1 MLGKFVLGTAQLSG
15 KYGITNNNY
24 KKINFKELKKIISFC
39 KKNNILQID
48 TALNYSGAHK
58 KISLQDT
65 KKFKIISKIPKILS
79 QNQINIDAEIDYYIK
94 QILQELKKKKIY
106 AILLHS
112 PKQLLEKKGIYVF
125 KKLEK
130 LKKENKIKKIG
141 ISVYSPKETNQIIKK
156 FKIDLI
162 QIPYNILDRSFEKKN
177 LLKKMYK
184 KGIKIYARSCFLQ
197 GLLVGKPKKNK
208 RFFKKMLHK
217 YFKWIEEN
225 RIDPVE
231 ACIKFVI
238 RNRYISNI
246 VIGVDNYKQ
255 ILDLKKMNF
264 KKKINI
270 PNNLIVKNLSIL
282 DPRKW

>member
-1 MLGKFVLGTAQLSG
+1 MFFTG
-15 KYGITNNNY
+15 
-24 KKINFKELKKIISFC
+24 SFSW
-39 KKNNILQID
+39 K
-48 TALNYSGAHK
+48 T
-58 KISLQDT
+58 
-65 KKFKIISKIPKILS
+65 
-79 QNQINIDAEIDYYIK
+79 
-94 QILQELKKKKIY
+94 
-106 AILLHS
+106 
-112 PKQLLEKKGIYVF
+112 
-125 KKLEK
+125 
-130 LKKENKIKKIG
+130 
-141 ISVYSPKETNQIIKK
+141 
-156 FKIDLI
+156 
-162 QIPYNILDRSFEKKN
+162 
-177 LLKKMYK
+177 
-184 KGIKIYARSCFLQ
+184 
-197 GLLVGKPKKNK
+197 KKNK